1 MLTSLAHTAVC
12 VPDIDEAVRWY
23 ETVLGLTVIWPPVLM
38 EGDAIEKDMAELVP
52 SPVVMKGAILG
63 VGDAPV
69 SGDRVIE
76 VIQYVSGPGRAK
88 AADAALTDHGWSHVG
103 LVCDDLEAT
112 RADLEAKGVHFLTE
126 GLADIVGLR
135 TTWFED
141 PWRNVFILMEKRHP
155 EKPYYGQY

>member
-1 MLTSLAHTAVC
+1 MLTGLAHTAVC

-52 SPVVMKGAILG
+52 GPVVMKGAILG
-63 VGDAPV
+63 VGDAA
-69 SGDRVIE
+69 GDRVVE
-76 VIQYVSGPGRAK
+76 VIQYLSAPGRPK
-88 AADAALTDHGWSHVG
+88 PADAALTDHAWSHVG

-112 RADLEAKGVHFLTE
+112 RTDLEAKGVHFLTE
-126 GLADIVGLR
+126 GIADIVGLR

-141 PWRNVFILMEKRHP
+141 PWRNVFILMEKRDP
-155 EKPYYGQY
+155 EKPYYNQF

>member
-1 MLTSLAHTAVC
+1 MLTGLAHTAVC
-12 VPDIDEAVRWY
+12 VPDIEEAVRWY
-23 ETVLGLTVIWPPVLM
+23 ESVLGLTVIWKPMLM

-52 SPVVMKGAILG
+52 GPVVMKGAILG
-63 VGDAPV
+63 VGDAAV
-69 SGDRVIE
+69 SGDRAIE
-76 VIQYVSGPGRAK
+76 VIQYLSAPGRAK
-88 AADAALTDHGWSHVG
+88 ADDAALTDHGWSHVG

-126 GLADIVGLR
+126 GIADIVGLR

-155 EKPYYGQY
+155 EKPYYNQF